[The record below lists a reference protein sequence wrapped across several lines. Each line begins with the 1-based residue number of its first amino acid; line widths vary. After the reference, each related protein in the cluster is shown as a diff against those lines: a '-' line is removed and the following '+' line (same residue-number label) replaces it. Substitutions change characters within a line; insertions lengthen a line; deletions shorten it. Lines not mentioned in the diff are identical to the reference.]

1 MVCRAQS
8 AAGYPAWLR
17 NLVENAHRYS
27 PERSV
32 ITLKLEQTPAPVL
45 AVEDEGPGVD
55 EAKSKELSKA
65 FVRMDSRYGGIGLGL
80 SIVSRIA
87 QLHDGQFYLHNRIPK
102 PGVRAWVRFPPV
114 I

>member
-1 MVCRAQS
+1 
-8 AAGYPAWLR
+8 
-17 NLVENAHRYS
+17 
-27 PERSV
+27 
-32 ITLKLEQTPAPVL
+32 VL